1 MPVQPHFPGIAFWCL
16 AGVPVSAY
24 GVRMPASRHTPLKNA
39 APRSAASLPR
49 KAGAAPRFEERVRAA
64 CRVRGYSIRTEDA
77 YWMWTR
83 QFILHHGKRHP
94 ETMGAE
100 EIRAFLTYLAVE
112 RDVAPGTQM
121 QALNA
126 LVFVF
131 KNVLGREP
139 GDLTGIV
146 RAKRARKVPVV
157 LGVEETRAL
166 LALLDGTSLLMAQLL
181 YGAGLRMME
190 CVRLRVKDVDFARSL
205 LTLQDTKGGHG
216 RVTMLPE
223 AARPALKAHLARV
236 RALYDSDRAAG
247 APGVQLPYALA
258 VKQPGAA
265 ESWPWFWVFPARGES
280 RDPRSGEKRRHHAH
294 EDCLQRAVKAA
305 AAAAGIAKAVTPH
318 VLRHSFATHLLE
330 NGQDI
335 RTVQELLGHRDVATT
350 MIYTHVMNR
359 PGIGVR
365 SPLD

>member
-1 MPVQPHFPGIAFWCL
+1 MPD
-16 AGVPVSAY
+16 SE
-24 GVRMPASRHTPLKNA
+24 TT
-39 APRSAASLPR
+39 
-49 KAGAAPRFEERVRAA
+49 GAAPRFEERVRTA

-83 QFILHHGKRHP
+83 QFILHHGKRQL

-100 EIRAFLTYLAVE
+100 EIRAFLTALMME
-112 RDVAPGTQM
+112 REVAPGTQM

-146 RAKRARKVPVV
+146 RSKRARKVPVV
-157 LGVEETRAL
+157 LGVAESRAL
-166 LALLDGTSLLMAQLL
+166 LAGLDGTALLMAQLL

-190 CVRLRVKDVDFARSL
+190 CVRLRVKDVDFARGV
-205 LTLQDTKGGHG
+205 LTLQETKGGHG

-223 AARPALKAHLARV
+223 AIRPALQAHLAEV
-236 RALYDSDRAAG
+236 RALYNADRATG
-247 APGVQLPYALA
+247 APGVQLPDGLA
-258 VKQPGAA
+258 VKQAGAA

-280 RDPRSGEKRRHHAH
+280 RDPRTGERRRHHAH
-294 EDCLQRAVKAA
+294 EDGLQRAVKAA
-305 AAAAGIAKAVTPH
+305 AVAAGIAKPVTPD

-330 NGQDI
+330 RGSDI
-335 RTVQELLGHRDVATT
+335 RTVQELLGHKKVATT
-350 MIYTHVMNR
+350 MIYTHVLNK
-359 PGIGVR
+359 PALGVK

>member
-1 MPVQPHFPGIAFWCL
+1 MPVPGA
-16 AGVPVSAY
+16 
-24 GVRMPASRHTPLKNA
+24 T
-39 APRSAASLPR
+39 
-49 KAGAAPRFEERVRAA
+49 GAAPRFEERVRTA

-77 YWMWTR
+77 YWMWTG

-100 EIRAFLTYLAVE
+100 EIRAFLTALVME

-131 KNVLGREP
+131 KNVLEREP
-139 GDLTGIV
+139 GDLAGIV
-146 RAKRARKVPVV
+146 RSKRARKVPVV
-157 LGVEETRAL
+157 LGVAESRAL
-166 LALLDGTSLLMAQLL
+166 LAGLDGTALLMAQLL

-190 CVRLRVKDVDFARSL
+190 CVRLRVKDVDFARGV
-205 LTLQDTKGGHG
+205 LTLQETKGGHG
-216 RVTMLPE
+216 RVTMLP
-223 AARPALKAHLARV
+223 ATVRPALQAHLARV
-236 RALYDSDRAAG
+236 RTLYDADRAAG

-265 ESWPWFWVFPARGES
+265 VSWPWYWVFPARGES

-294 EDCLQRAVKAA
+294 EDGLQRAVKAA
-305 AAAAGIAKAVTPH
+305 AQRAGIAKVVTPH

-330 NGQDI
+330 SGSDI

-350 MIYTHVMNR
+350 MIYTHVLNK
-359 PGIGVR
+359 PGLGVK